1 MAAAA
6 RGGLGRPGACAAGGL
21 GRSGAGGAGAV
32 AGTRPARPLW
42 VARAAGEE
50 DDSLLGLGE
59 LGDIMEAASGDS
71 TSLPDWLPDSPET
84 RQVFK
89 LLQGED
95 MGLTK
100 KILVEKYGET
110 LYQWS
115 GWGKEAELLNGR
127 AAMVGFLAGT
137 GAIFL
142 EGDVLTQLAKHPLW
156 TLGVIVA
163 IAQAQVIAAEKP
175 AGTAMIPDSVKQPV
189 LDAYVNMGGEK
200 FFSSEAEKANG
211 RAAMI
216 GMLILLFFSAL
227 F

>member
-1 MAAAA
+1 MAAAAA
-6 RGGLGRPGACAAGGL
+6 RGVRGRAGARAAGGL
-21 GRSGAGGAGAV
+21 GRAGLRA
-32 AGTRPARPLW
+32 ARPLW
-42 VARAAGEE
+42 VARAEE

-59 LGDIMEAASGDS
+59 LGGIMEAASGDS
-71 TSLPDWLPDSPET
+71 TSLPDWLPDSPEV

-95 MGLTK
+95 MGMTK

-127 AAMVGFLAGT
+127 AAMIGFLAGT
-137 GAIFL
+137 GAVFV
-142 EGDVLTQLAKHPLW
+142 EGDVLSQLAKHPLW
-156 TLGVIVA
+156 TLAVIAA
-163 IAQAQVIAAEKP
+163 IAQAQVIVAEQP
-175 AGTAMIPDSVKQPV
+175 AGTSMIPDSVKKPV
-189 LDAYVNMGGEK
+189 LDAYIAAGGEK

-216 GMLILLFFSAL
+216 GMLVLIVFGAL

>member
-1 MAAAA
+1 MAARARGGVRGALGGGLLGAAAA
-6 RGGLGRPGACAAGGL
+6 PGRGGSRGPAA
-21 GRSGAGGAGAV
+21 
-32 AGTRPARPLW
+32 
-42 VARAAGEE
+42 ARAAGEE
-50 DDSLLGLGE
+50 DDDSLLGLGE

-95 MGLTK
+95 MSLTK
-100 KILVEKYGET
+100 KVLVEKYGET

-137 GAIFL
+137 GAVFV

-156 TLGVIVA
+156 TLGIVAA
-163 IAQAQVIAAEKP
+163 IAQAQVIAAEQP
-175 AGTAMIPDSVKQPV
+175 AGTSMIPDSVKRPV
-189 LDAYVNMGGEK
+189 LDAYVSMGGEK

-216 GMLILLFFSAL
+216 GMLILLAFGAVF
-227 F
+227 

>member
-1 MAAAA
+1 MPPTH
-6 RGGLGRPGACAAGGL
+6 GAGGL
-21 GRSGAGGAGAV
+21 GRAGLRA
-32 AGTRPARPLW
+32 ARPLW
-42 VARAAGEE
+42 VARAEE

-71 TSLPDWLPDSPET
+71 TSLPDWLPDSPEV

-95 MGLTK
+95 MGMTK

-127 AAMVGFLAGT
+127 AAMIGFLAGT
-137 GAIFL
+137 GAVFV
-142 EGDVLTQLAKHPLW
+142 EGDVLSQLAKHPLW
-156 TLGVIVA
+156 TLAVIAA
-163 IAQAQVIAAEKP
+163 IAQAQVIVAEQP
-175 AGTAMIPDSVKQPV
+175 AGTSMIPDSVKKPV
-189 LDAYVNMGGEK
+189 LDAYVAAGGEK

-216 GMLILLFFSAL
+216 GMLVLLVFGAL

>member
-1 MAAAA
+1 MAAAAA
-6 RGGLGRPGACAAGGL
+6 RGVRGRAGARAAGGL
-21 GRSGAGGAGAV
+21 GRAGLRA
-32 AGTRPARPLW
+32 ARPLW
-42 VARAAGEE
+42 VARAEE

-59 LGDIMEAASGDS
+59 LGGIMEAASGDS
-71 TSLPDWLPDSPET
+71 TSLPDWLPDSPEL

-95 MGLTK
+95 MGMTK

-127 AAMVGFLAGT
+127 AAMIGFLAGT
-137 GAIFL
+137 GAVFV
-142 EGDVLTQLAKHPLW
+142 EGDVLSQLAKHPLW
-156 TLGVIVA
+156 TLAVIAA
-163 IAQAQVIAAEKP
+163 IAQAQVIVAEQP
-175 AGTAMIPDSVKQPV
+175 AGTSMIPDSVKKPV
-189 LDAYVNMGGEK
+189 LDAYIAAGGEK

-216 GMLILLFFSAL
+216 GMLVLIVFGAL

>member
-1 MAAAA
+1 MAAAAA
-6 RGGLGRPGACAAGGL
+6 RGVRGRAGARAAGGL
-21 GRSGAGGAGAV
+21 GRAGLRA
-32 AGTRPARPLW
+32 ARPLW
-42 VARAAGEE
+42 VARAEE

-71 TSLPDWLPDSPET
+71 TSVPDWLPDSPEV

-95 MGLTK
+95 MGMTK

-127 AAMVGFLAGT
+127 AAMIGFLAGT
-137 GAIFL
+137 GAVFV
-142 EGDVLTQLAKHPLW
+142 EGDVLSQLAKHPLW
-156 TLGVIVA
+156 TLAVIA
-163 IAQAQVIAAEKP
+163 ALAQAQVIVAEQP
-175 AGTAMIPDSVKQPV
+175 AGTSMIPDSVKKPV
-189 LDAYVNMGGEK
+189 LDAYVAAGGEK

-216 GMLILLFFSAL
+216 GMLVLLVFGAL

>member
-1 MAAAA
+1 MAAAAA
-6 RGGLGRPGACAAGGL
+6 RGVRGRAGARAAGGL
-21 GRSGAGGAGAV
+21 GRAGLRA
-32 AGTRPARPLW
+32 ARPLW
-42 VARAAGEE
+42 VARAEE

-59 LGDIMEAASGDS
+59 LGGIMEAASGDS
-71 TSLPDWLPDSPET
+71 TSLPDWLPDSPEL

-95 MGLTK
+95 MGMTK

-127 AAMVGFLAGT
+127 AAMIGFLAGT
-137 GAIFL
+137 GAVFV
-142 EGDVLTQLAKHPLW
+142 EGDVLSQLAKHPLW
-156 TLGVIVA
+156 TLAVIAA
-163 IAQAQVIAAEKP
+163 IAQAQVIVAEQP
-175 AGTAMIPDSVKQPV
+175 AGTSMIPDSVKKPV
-189 LDAYVNMGGEK
+189 LDAYIAAGGEK

-216 GMLILLFFSAL
+216 GMLVLLVFGAL

>member
-1 MAAAA
+1 MAAAAA
-6 RGGLGRPGACAAGGL
+6 RGVRGRAGARAAGGL
-21 GRSGAGGAGAV
+21 GRAGLRA
-32 AGTRPARPLW
+32 ARPLW
-42 VARAAGEE
+42 VARAEE

-59 LGDIMEAASGDS
+59 LGGIMEAASGDS
-71 TSLPDWLPDSPET
+71 TSLPDWLPDSPEL

-95 MGLTK
+95 MGMTK

-127 AAMVGFLAGT
+127 AAMIGFLAGT
-137 GAIFL
+137 GAVFV
-142 EGDVLTQLAKHPLW
+142 EGDVLSQLAKHPLW
-156 TLGVIVA
+156 TLAVIAA
-163 IAQAQVIAAEKP
+163 IAQAQVIVAEQP
-175 AGTAMIPDSVKQPV
+175 AGTSMIPDSVKKPV
-189 LDAYVNMGGEK
+189 LDAYVAAGGEK

-216 GMLILLFFSAL
+216 GMLVLLVFGAL

>member
-1 MAAAA
+1 MAAAAA
-6 RGGLGRPGACAAGGL
+6 RGVRGRAGARAAGGL
-21 GRSGAGGAGAV
+21 GRAGLRA
-32 AGTRPARPLW
+32 ARPLW
-42 VARAAGEE
+42 VARAEE

-59 LGDIMEAASGDS
+59 LGGIMEAASGDS
-71 TSLPDWLPDSPET
+71 TSLPDWLPDSPEV

-95 MGLTK
+95 MGMTK

-127 AAMVGFLAGT
+127 AAMIGFLAGT
-137 GAIFL
+137 GAVFV
-142 EGDVLTQLAKHPLW
+142 EGDVLSQLAKHPLW
-156 TLGVIVA
+156 TLAVIAA
-163 IAQAQVIAAEKP
+163 IAQAQVIVAEQP
-175 AGTAMIPDSVKQPV
+175 AGTSMIPDSVKKPV
-189 LDAYVNMGGEK
+189 LDAYVAAGGEK

-216 GMLILLFFSAL
+216 GMLVLLVFGAL

>member
-1 MAAAA
+1 
-6 RGGLGRPGACAAGGL
+6 
-21 GRSGAGGAGAV
+21 
-32 AGTRPARPLW
+32 
-42 VARAAGEE
+42 
-50 DDSLLGLGE
+50 
-59 LGDIMEAASGDS
+59 MEAASGDS

-84 RQVFK
+84 RRIFK
-89 LLQGED
+89 LLQGVD

-127 AAMVGFLAGT
+127 AAMVGFV
-137 GAIFL
+137 

-156 TLGVIVA
+156 TLGVVAA
-163 IAQAQVIAAEKP
+163 IAQAQVIAAEQP
-175 AGTAMIPDSVKQPV
+175 AGTTMIPDSVKRPV
-189 LDAYVNMGGEK
+189 LDAYVSMGGEK

-216 GMLILLFFSAL
+216 GMLILLFFGAL